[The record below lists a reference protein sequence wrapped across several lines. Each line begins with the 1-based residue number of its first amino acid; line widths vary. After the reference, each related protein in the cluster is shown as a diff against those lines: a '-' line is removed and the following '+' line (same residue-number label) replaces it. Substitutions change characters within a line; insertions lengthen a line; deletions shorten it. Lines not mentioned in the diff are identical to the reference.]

1 MRIFPGN
8 TGEMLPLTC
17 LEGRAFVTKMSGEFA
32 EASTAVVRSLQREGR
47 LGLCG
52 DVKEPLSA
60 INSRSSHQNPPINHR
75 IYSNKGNLFCVIRE
89 KMSQPRSAIYNSA
102 FFFFS
107 KRPLFRCR
115 RATESHKAV
124 KRNRD
129 LAIFVCFPQMQTAP
143 KYSTANNRDLPAV
156 EPVLA
161 SIALDHKL
169 GHVVR

>member
-1 MRIFPGN
+1 MF
-8 TGEMLPLTC
+8 
-17 LEGRAFVTKMSGEFA
+17 S
-32 EASTAVVRSLQREGR
+32 
-47 LGLCG
+47 
-52 DVKEPLSA
+52 
-60 INSRSSHQNPPINHR
+60 
-75 IYSNKGNLFCVIRE
+75 VIRE
-89 KMSQPRSAIYNSA
+89 NMSQPRSAIFNSA

-124 KRNRD
+124 KRTETSPFLFVFHKCKPPKNTTVNN
-129 LAIFVCFPQMQTAP
+129 LA
-143 KYSTANNRDLPAV
+143 LPAV